1 MTSNLSDILL
11 PRSAWS
17 TPEGRSRAAAFVPIT
32 LALVGVAAILFGG
45 VSARMDATAH
55 AAVTDIDPV
64 ITGTIA
70 APLTPE
76 ARREALRMLD
86 R

>member
-17 TPEGRSRAAAFVPIT
+17 TVEGRSRAAAFVPIT
-32 LALVGVAAILFGG
+32 LALFGVAAILFGG

-55 AAVTDIDPV
+55 AALTDIDPV
-64 ITGTIA
+64 ITGSIA
-70 APLTPE
+70 APLTDE
-76 ARREALRMLD
+76 ERRQAIRMLD